1 MEVLR
6 DSNGITMLFSF
17 PRPTADVYPVTE
29 ACWVLRGEEGEA
41 EEWVESTSE
50 EVLLFR
56 RVVCLRP
63 LEKSVLRLLVQG
75 CSSVCPRSGMK
86 PIPPALDLP

>member
-1 MEVLR
+1 MEVLK

-41 EEWVESTSE
+41 EEWV
-50 EVLLFR
+50 
-56 RVVCLRP
+56 
-63 LEKSVLRLLVQG
+63 KSYL
-75 CSSVCPRSGMK
+75 
-86 PIPPALDLP
+86 